1 MNRYQTQSVLDS
13 YVLRAVQIGMET
25 KLCGVKRSYDSL
37 STSESKIDIIEP
49 PVYKL

>member
-1 MNRYQTQSVLDS
+1 MNTYQNQSVLDS

-25 KLCGVKRSYDSL
+25 KLFGIKRSHDSL
-37 STSESKIDIIEP
+37 STSRGKIEIIEP